1 MNVKTSETGAPAT
14 GQDLTLTLDSEKI
27 EMELKTGLEPVA
39 VAEADEPD
47 LGRKAQAYVDHLM
60 GIVTDDIDQKEQSK
74 HAVEMLGRE
83 LQTQSAHRSR
93 MLQQSVALMSNQG
106 ADRGPVTNAL
116 IDLKLKVEE
125 LDPNQLDLEAG
136 WFARMLGRIPGVGT
150 PLKRYFSRF
159 ESAQTTIDAIVNSLE
174 RGREQLRRDNLTL
187 QDDQK
192 AMQSLVE
199 QLERHIHLGQLV
211 DEKLQVALARL
222 RGADEVRARFIEEE
236 LLFPLRQRIIDLQ
249 QQRAVNQQGIL
260 ASAIV
265 MRNNGELVRG
275 VNRALDVTI
284 SALNVAVSTAL
295 ALANQQIV
303 LDKVQAVNKTT
314 SDIIAGTGKRL
325 RSQGAAIQ
333 KQAATAMLDMKALK
347 GAFADI
353 TAALD
358 EISRFRQAALP
369 QMAKAI
375 VDLDRMSAEGEKR
388 IKALPDAAAE
398 TPLLT
403 LGS

>member
-1 MNVKTSETGAPAT
+1 MDDKRSEAGAPTA
-14 GQDLTLTLDSEKI
+14 GQGFALTLDSKKI
-27 EMELKTGLEPVA
+27 EQELKATLEPVA
-39 VAEADEPD
+39 VAVGEDPE
-47 LGRKAQAYVDHLM
+47 LERKAQAYVDHLM
-60 GIVTDDIDQKEQSK
+60 GVLTEDVDEKERSRQ
-74 HAVEMLGRE
+74 AVEMLGRD
-83 LQTQSAHRSR
+83 LQSQSAHRSR

-106 ADRGPVTNAL
+106 AEKGPVTNAL

-159 ESAQTTIDAIVNSLE
+159 ENAQTTINAIVNSLE

-192 AMQSLVE
+192 AMQSLVA
-199 QLERHIHLGQLV
+199 QLERHIRLGQLV
-211 DEKLQVALARL
+211 DEKLQVAIARL
-222 RGADEVRARFIEEE
+222 RGQDQARARFIEEE

-249 QQRAVNQQGIL
+249 QQLAVNQQGIL
-260 ASAIV
+260 AGAIV
-265 MRNNGELVRG
+265 MRNNGELIRG

-284 SALNVAVSTAL
+284 SALNVSVSAAL

-303 LDKVQAVNKTT
+303 LDKVEAVNRTT

-333 KQAATAMLDMKALK
+333 RQAASAMLDMKALK

-353 TAALD
+353 NAALD
-358 EISRFRQAALP
+358 EISRYRQNALP

-375 VDLDRMSAEGEKR
+375 IELDRMSAESEKR
-388 IKALPDAAAE
+388 IKALPEAGAE
-398 TPLLT
+398 APLLT
-403 LGS
+403 LGT